1 MYRQIA
7 TGIGA
12 AALIGLSTPAFADR
26 QATAT
31 EIEKIVPVLKAA
43 GYVSWEEIELDDDGP
58 LFEVD
63 DARKADGSKWDVKLS
78 ASDFQIVREKKD

>member
-1 MYRQIA
+1 MYRKIA
-7 TGIGA
+7 AGVGA
-12 AALIGLSTPAFADR
+12 AVLVGISAPAFADR

-58 LFEVD
+58 IFEVD
-63 DARKADGSKWDVKLS
+63 DARKADGTKYDLKLS
-78 ASDFQIVREKKD
+78 TSDFQIVRAEKD

>member
-7 TGIGA
+7 TAIGA
-12 AALIGLSTPAFADR
+12 AALIGLSAPAFADR

>member
-1 MYRQIA
+1 MFRQIA

-12 AALIGLSTPAFADR
+12 AALIGISAPAFADR
-26 QATAT
+26 GATAT
-31 EIEKIVPVLKAA
+31 EIEKIIPVLKAA

-58 LFEVD
+58 HFEVD

-78 ASDFQIVREKKD
+78 TTDFQIVREKKD

>member
-12 AALIGLSTPAFADR
+12 VALIGLSTPAFADR

>member
-1 MYRQIA
+1 MYRKIA
-7 TGIGA
+7 TGVGA
-12 AALIGLSTPAFADR
+12 ALLVGISAPAFADR

-58 LFEVD
+58 IFEVD
-63 DARKADGSKWDVKLS
+63 DARKADGTKYDLKLS
-78 ASDFQIVREKKD
+78 TSDFQIVRAEKD

>member
-1 MYRQIA
+1 MFRQIA

-12 AALIGLSTPAFADR
+12 AALIGISAPAFADR
-26 QATAT
+26 GATAT
-31 EIEKIVPVLKAA
+31 EIEKIVPMLKAA

-58 LFEVD
+58 YFEVD

-78 ASDFQIVREKKD
+78 TTDFQIVREKKD